1 MKTAIAIIV
10 TGLLIGGVIMLS
22 GGGNGGGGSGTGINN
37 GAGAGNGNGGGNVSI
52 VDGKQIIEINVKG
65 GYRPG
70 KSVAKAG
77 IPTVIRF
84 KTEST
89 FDCSSFIRI
98 PSLNVSQALPQT
110 GSTDIAVGSPTAGA
124 LQGTCGM
131 GMYRFE
137 VDFQS

>member
-1 MKTAIAIIV
+1 MKTTAIAIIV
-10 TGLLIGGVIMLS
+10 AGLLIGGAFMLS
-22 GGGNGGGGSGTGINN
+22 TTGNGVVVNTGGSY
-37 GAGAGNGNGGGNVSI
+37 VSI

-70 KSVAKAG
+70 KTVAKAG

-84 KTEST
+84 KTNST

-98 PSLNVSQALPQT
+98 PSLSVSQALPQT
-110 GSTDIAVGSPTAGA
+110 GATDVSLGIPSAGV
-124 LQGTCGM
+124 LQGTCSM

-137 VDFQS
+137 VDFQ